1 MNFEKLRLKYPNFV
15 YKNYQIYEEENQ
27 ICIEYYFEIEN
38 LSFFKPKIE
47 ILKKDLNFKNINSEI
62 VQNIVFN
69 IGMIEAISYFKC
81 TCSPNF
87 IIKCGKID
95 NFQEKW
101 FRKLFY
107 LGLGEFRYINN
118 IKILEEDF
126 VKFISEG
133 EELIFNQNKECLDG
147 ILIPVG
153 GGKDSNVTLDIL
165 KEYKNKSLVFNI
177 GSKKIPIECAK
188 IAGFESNQIVEVKR
202 VIDNNLLELNSK
214 GYLNGHTP
222 FSAIIAFISYLTS
235 YLLNKKY
242 VVLSN
247 ESSANETNIY
257 GENINHQYSKTI
269 EFENDFREYANRY
282 LKAGV
287 EYFSLLRPISE
298 LQIAMI
304 FSKLEKYHK
313 VFNSCNV
320 GSKAEPWHWCLN
332 CPKCLFVFIILSPFL
347 YKEKLL
353 NIFKENLYEKQD
365 LLETFIELCG
375 YGKNKPFECVGTYE
389 EIKFAISKTIENIE
403 KNNEK
408 LPYLLDYYKSH
419 FEMFNKNL
427 LNYYNENNNI
437 PAEFEK
443 KLKNELEN

>member
-1 MNFEKLRLKYPNFV
+1 MNFEELRLKYPNFV
-15 YKNYQIYEEENQ
+15 YKNYQIYEEKNQ

-133 EELIFNQNKECLDG
+133 EELIFNQNKESLDG

-165 KEYKNKSLVFNI
+165 KEYKNKSLVFNF
-177 GSKKIPIECAK
+177 GAKKDVCPY
-188 IAGFESNQIVEVKR
+188 N
-202 VIDNNLLELNSK
+202 
-214 GYLNGHTP
+214 
-222 FSAIIAFISYLTS
+222 FSI
-235 YLLNKKY
+235 YLL
-242 VVLSN
+242 
-247 ESSANETNIY
+247 
-257 GENINHQYSKTI
+257 
-269 EFENDFREYANRY
+269 
-282 LKAGV
+282 
-287 EYFSLLRPISE
+287 FS
-298 LQIAMI
+298 
-304 FSKLEKYHK
+304 
-313 VFNSCNV
+313 
-320 GSKAEPWHWCLN
+320 
-332 CPKCLFVFIILSPFL
+332 ILYTS
-347 YKEKLL
+347 
-353 NIFKENLYEKQD
+353 
-365 LLETFIELCG
+365 
-375 YGKNKPFECVGTYE
+375 
-389 EIKFAISKTIENIE
+389 
-403 KNNEK
+403 
-408 LPYLLDYYKSH
+408 
-419 FEMFNKNL
+419 
-427 LNYYNENNNI
+427 
-437 PAEFEK
+437 
-443 KLKNELEN
+443 